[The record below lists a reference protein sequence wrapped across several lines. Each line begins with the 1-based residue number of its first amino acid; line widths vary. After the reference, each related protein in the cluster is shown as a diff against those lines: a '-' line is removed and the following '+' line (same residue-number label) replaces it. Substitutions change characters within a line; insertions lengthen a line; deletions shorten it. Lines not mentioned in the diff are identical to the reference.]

1 MNERITRAPSMRNDG
16 RGRIADSRRRVSTA
30 HLDVAHQ
37 QYGAASAPYQTQ
49 PSSALAQ
56 QPYGQYAPSSSNN
69 GGGYANDLQGGG
81 GGGPLYSIRS
91 PAMPSTARR
100 LSRAPVDT
108 PPGDGR
114 YYYADAVPRGVRDV
128 RTAAGVVAGVSTN
141 TRTSCA
147 GASIRRE
154 HTVYAAPPREAGI
167 VSHMP
172 PVAYGAG
179 NGGSN
184 GCGNGG
190 GAYASAA
197 SYDNGQ
203 GFYGNGDQQQQQ
215 QQQYAQQ
222 PAYGGARAYASEPP
236 PPPPPGSGVGGWP
249 VAAGNCG
256 NSNYGAAPPQANGA
270 NNGSYGNYAAAAPSQ
285 PPVYGQQQQQQ
296 QQQPQSAAY
305 AQPAPMQQP
314 QPQQQQQQPTYGQV
328 PGAQPSYGAPAP
340 NGQQQQQTVGN
351 VGAAAP
357 AYASAP
363 ACPASS
369 QAIAPGQL
377 GVAPQQ
383 AAGYGVAPQQQLQ
396 QQQQMMTYGAAAVS
410 QQQQPVYAQQQAAYG
425 AVAESV
431 GAVAAAQPL
440 GAVAQMTAA
449 PAVGVASPV
458 AAAAPIVGAV
468 AAAAPAVSVA
478 AAAAPVVGVAAA
490 AVPQAVEVA
499 AVGPPLSVGA
509 TAVVQQPTVFAAAPP
524 QQVFAAAPQ
533 PVFAAAQPVL
543 AATPACQR
551 QLTLIRHTDRG
562 SGNALDDEALGLGP
576 PAGSSPFEGTIG
588 PGPAYGDFYVLS
600 RPNANTTLTAGQAV
614 QLTAGPTNNTALHR
628 GNATEIV
635 IETCSGNPGTFEICI
650 SAVTTN
656 PSQFGIR
663 VAGQS
668 TTPHV
673 RTFGS
678 DTNVVSGCLIIKC
691 VRTPL
696 IIQLVLV
703 STDGPGGTTTLPSS
717 PGGTG
722 ECRIISLVIKQIC

>member
-1 MNERITRAPSMRNDG
+1 MNERITRAPSVRSDG
-16 RGRIADSRRRVSTA
+16 RGRIADARRRVSTA

-37 QYGAASAPYQTQ
+37 QYGAAAPATYQTQ
-49 PSSALAQ
+49 AHPS
-56 QPYGQYAPSSSNN
+56 YGQYAPGNN
-69 GGGYANDLQGGG
+69 NNNGYANDPQ

-100 LSRAPVDT
+100 LSRAPVDP

-114 YYYADAVPRGVRDV
+114 YYYADAAPRGARDV
-128 RTAAGVVAGVSTN
+128 RAAAGVVAGISTN
-141 TRTSCA
+141 TRTTCA
-147 GASIRRE
+147 GASVRRE

-172 PVAYGAG
+172 PVTYGT
-179 NGGSN
+179 S
-184 GCGNGG
+184 GNGG
-190 GAYASAA
+190 GNGGGSGVYGSAP
-197 SYDNGQ
+197 SYCDNGQ
-203 GFYGNGDQQQQQ
+203 GFYGNGDQLPQQLQQQQQ

-222 PAYGGARAYASEPP
+222 QSTYGGARPYTSEPP
-236 PPPPPGSGVGGWP
+236 PPPPPGTVGGSWS
-249 VAAGNCG
+249 AANCG
-256 NSNYGAAPPQANGA
+256 NSNNGA
-270 NNGSYGNYAAAAPSQ
+270 NYGVAAPQPSANGGPYGSYATGAPSQ
-285 PPVYGQQQQQQ
+285 PAYGQQQQQQ
-296 QQQPQSAAY
+296 QPNAY
-305 AQPAPMQQP
+305 AQPAPVQQQP
-314 QPQQQQQQPTYGQV
+314 QPTYGQV
-328 PGAQPSYGAPAP
+328 PSSQPSYGAPAP
-340 NGQQQQQTVGN
+340 NGQQQQQQPVGN

-357 AYASAP
+357 TYASAP
-363 ACPASS
+363 ACPPSS
-369 QAIAPGQL
+369 QPAAPGQL
-377 GVAPQQ
+377 GVAPQG
-383 AAGYGVAPQQQLQ
+383 AYGVAPQPQQQTAFAGAAPVAQ
-396 QQQQMMTYGAAAVS
+396 QQQQVAYGAAAVP
-410 QQQQPVYAQQQAAYG
+410 QQAYAQQQAAYG
-425 AVAESV
+425 AVAEPY
-431 GAVAAAQPL
+431 GAVAAAQPV
-440 GAVAQMTAA
+440 GAVAQPVGAVAQVAA

-458 AAAAPIVGAV
+458 AAAAAPVVGAV
-468 AAAAPAVSVA
+468 AAAAPA
-478 AAAAPVVGVAAA
+478 PVVGVAAAA

-499 AVGPPLSVGA
+499 AVAPPLSVGA
-509 TAVVQQPTVFAAAPP
+509 PTVVQQPAVFAAAPP
-524 QQVFAAAPQ
+524 PPVFAAAPP
-533 PVFAAAQPVL
+533 PVFAAQPVL
-543 AATPACQR
+543 AATPVCQR

-588 PGPAYGDFYVLS
+588 PGPAFGDFYVLS

-635 IETCSGNPGTFEICI
+635 IETCDGLPGTFEICI

-678 DTNVVSGCLIIKC
+678 DTTVVSGCLIIKC

>member
-1 MNERITRAPSMRNDG
+1 MNERATRAPSMRSDG
-16 RGRIADSRRRVSTA
+16 RGRIADARRRVSTA

-37 QYGAASAPYQTQ
+37 QYGAAPASYQNQ
-49 PSSALAQ
+49 ASSALAQ
-56 QPYGQYAPSSSNN
+56 QSYAQYAPNN
-69 GGGYANDLQGGG
+69 NNNGGYANDLQGG

-91 PAMPSTARR
+91 PAMASTARR
-100 LSRAPVDT
+100 PSRAPVDP

-114 YYYADAVPRGVRDV
+114 YYYADALPRGVRDV

-147 GASIRRE
+147 GASVRRE

-172 PVAYGAG
+172 SVAYGGGNGSG
-179 NGGSN
+179 NGG
-184 GCGNGG
+184 GN

-197 SYDNGQ
+197 PYDNGQ

-215 QQQYAQQ
+215 YAPQA
-222 PAYGGARAYASEPP
+222 AYGAARPYASEPP
-236 PPPPPGSGVGGWP
+236 PPPPPGGGAGAWP
-249 VAAGNCG
+249 VAPSNCG
-256 NSNYGAAPPQANGA
+256 NSNYGTAPPQANTA
-270 NNGSYGNYAAAAPSQ
+270 NNGSYGNYATAAPSQ
-285 PPVYGQQQQQQ
+285 PPVYGQQPQP
-296 QQQPQSAAY
+296 QPQSVAY
-305 AQPAPMQQP
+305 AQPPPVQQP
-314 QPQQQQQQPTYGQV
+314 QQQQQPTYGQA
-328 PGAQPSYGAPAP
+328 PSAQPSYGAPAP
-340 NGQQQQQTVGN
+340 NGQQQQQQQPAGN
-351 VGAAAP
+351 VVGAAGP
-357 AYASAP
+357 TYASAP
-363 ACPASS
+363 ACPPSS
-369 QAIAPGQL
+369 QANAPGQL

-383 AAGYGVAPQQQLQ
+383 AGAYGVAPQQLQ
-396 QQQQMMTYGAAAVS
+396 QQQQQMTYGAAAVS
-410 QQQQPVYAQQQAAYG
+410 QQQQPVYAQQQATYG
-425 AVAESV
+425 AVAEPV

-440 GAVAQMTAA
+440 GAVAQVAA
-449 PAVGVASPV
+449 SQAVGVASPV
-458 AAAAPIVGAV
+458 AAAAPVVGAV
-468 AAAAPAVSVA
+468 AAAAPTVGV

-509 TAVVQQPTVFAAAPP
+509 PAVVQQPAVFAAAPP
-524 QQVFAAAPQ
+524 PQPVFAAPPPPVFAAAPP

-543 AATPACQR
+543 AAAPVCQR

-588 PGPAYGDFYVLS
+588 PGPAFGDFYVLS

-678 DTNVVSGCLIIKC
+678 DTNAVSGCLIIKC